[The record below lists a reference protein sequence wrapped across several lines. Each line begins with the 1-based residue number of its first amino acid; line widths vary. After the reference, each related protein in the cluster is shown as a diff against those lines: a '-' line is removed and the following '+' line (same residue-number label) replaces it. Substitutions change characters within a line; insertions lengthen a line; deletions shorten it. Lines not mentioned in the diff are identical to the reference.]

1 MIMDAIKD
9 HLIPHISEKK
19 MMKEMFDVMV
29 SLYQSHNINRKMILQ
44 NKLRS
49 IVMFKLDTVTSYLMN
64 ITQIHDQLAAIGEKV
79 EDEEL
84 VNLALN

>member
-1 MIMDAIKD
+1 M
-9 HLIPHISEKK
+9 
-19 MMKEMFDVMV
+19 
-29 SLYQSHNINRKMILQ
+29 LQ

-49 IVMFKLDTVTSYLMN
+49 IVMAILDTITSYLMN
-64 ITQIHDQLAAIGEKV
+64 ITQIHDQLTIFGEKV